1 MKKVDLHVHTNK
13 SDGTFSPEE
22 AVDYACTLGLS
33 AIAITDHDT
42 VLGIQP
48 AMVRGDK
55 YGIEII
61 PGIEIS
67 AEWVEN
73 GVELEV
79 HMLGYFID
87 HRNSGFQKRLY
98 ELSNLRMKRA
108 EIILGKLRGH
118 NIKIDMDELKEFL
131 QPSESG
137 TPWVGKLRGHNIK
150 IDMDELKEFLQPSES
165 GTPWVGRLHIA
176 QAMVKKGCVKSINRA
191 FDQYIGNG
199 KCCYVPKHQ
208 LTPEGA
214 VQMIKEMKGLAVIA
228 HPGLLNQEFSASL
241 IRRLVK
247 NGLDGI
253 EIYYPE
259 HSPTTIRNM
268 EMLAAENSI
277 LATGGTDCH
286 GFAKGNILMG
296 TLDVP
301 YELLEKMKERHS
313 RAQGG

>member
-1 MKKVDLHVHTNK
+1 LKKVDLHVHTNK

-55 YGIEII
+55 YGIEVI

-108 EIILGKLRGH
+108 EIIL
-118 NIKIDMDELKEFL
+118 
-131 QPSESG
+131 
-137 TPWVGKLRGHNIK
+137 GKLRGHNIK

>member
-1 MKKVDLHVHTNK
+1 MRIQADLSVCICAANPSASAERHYLKKVDLHVHTNK

-55 YGIEII
+55 YGIEVI

-108 EIILGKLRGH
+108 EIIL
-118 NIKIDMDELKEFL
+118 
-131 QPSESG
+131 
-137 TPWVGKLRGHNIK
+137 GKLRGHNIK

>member
-1 MKKVDLHVHTNK
+1 MRIQADLSVCICAANPSASAERHYLKKVDLHVHTNK

-108 EIILGKLRGH
+108 EIIL
-118 NIKIDMDELKEFL
+118 
-131 QPSESG
+131 
-137 TPWVGKLRGHNIK
+137 GKLRGHNIK

>member
-55 YGIEII
+55 YGIEVI

-108 EIILGKLRGH
+108 EIIL
-118 NIKIDMDELKEFL
+118 
-131 QPSESG
+131 
-137 TPWVGKLRGHNIK
+137 GKLRGHNIK

-253 EIYYPE
+253 EIYYPK

>member
-108 EIILGKLRGH
+108 EIIL
-118 NIKIDMDELKEFL
+118 
-131 QPSESG
+131 
-137 TPWVGKLRGHNIK
+137 GKLRGHNIK

>member
-1 MKKVDLHVHTNK
+1 LKKVDLHVHTNK

-108 EIILGKLRGH
+108 EIIL
-118 NIKIDMDELKEFL
+118 
-131 QPSESG
+131 
-137 TPWVGKLRGHNIK
+137 GKLRGHNIK

>member
-1 MKKVDLHVHTNK
+1 LKRVDLHVHTNK

-55 YGIEII
+55 YGIEVI

-73 GVELEV
+73 GEELEV

-87 HRNSGFQKRLY
+87 YRNSSFQKRLY
-98 ELSNLRMKRA
+98 ELSCLRMKRA
-108 EIILGKLRGH
+108 EIILGKLRGR
-118 NIKIDMDELKEFL
+118 NIKIDMEELKEFL
-131 QPSESG
+131 QPSEA
-137 TPWVGKLRGHNIK
+137 
-150 IDMDELKEFLQPSES
+150 

-214 VQMIKEMKGLAVIA
+214 VQMIKEMNGLAVIA
-228 HPGLLNQEFSASL
+228 HPGLLNQDFSASL

-259 HSPTTIRNM
+259 HSPTTVRNM
-268 EMLAAENSI
+268 EALAVENNI

-296 TLDVP
+296 TIDVP

-313 RAQGG
+313 RVQGG

>member
-1 MKKVDLHVHTNK
+1 MTALKTPESYLKNHRNRDVMKKVDLHVHTNK

-108 EIILGKLRGH
+108 EIIL
-118 NIKIDMDELKEFL
+118 
-131 QPSESG
+131 
-137 TPWVGKLRGHNIK
+137 GKLRGHNIK

>member
-1 MKKVDLHVHTNK
+1 M
-13 SDGTFSPEE
+13 
-22 AVDYACTLGLS
+22 DYACTLGLS

-55 YGIEII
+55 YGIEVI

-108 EIILGKLRGH
+108 EIIL
-118 NIKIDMDELKEFL
+118 
-131 QPSESG
+131 
-137 TPWVGKLRGHNIK
+137 GKLRGHNIK